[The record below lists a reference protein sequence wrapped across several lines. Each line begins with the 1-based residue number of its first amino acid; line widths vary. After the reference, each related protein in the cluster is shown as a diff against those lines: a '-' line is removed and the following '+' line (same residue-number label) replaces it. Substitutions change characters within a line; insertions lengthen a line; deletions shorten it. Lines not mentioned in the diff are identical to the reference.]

1 MKRHL
6 LITLSVL
13 AFTSIGTAQN
23 IWIGTSQTD
32 GNGKSFYT
40 LSKNG
45 VVMQTHQDADNSYE
59 MTNMIAVEN
68 GDVYYLN
75 HLMPAG
81 SNPMQQRTEVRIQ
94 SGDDNTAVFN
104 CPTGQGIH
112 LKDLAFENGDI
123 YACGSFHGS
132 DGLDYAYITRNGEAF
147 LQSEQNSYYSDMH
160 GITVFEG
167 DVFTCGARSFTSGAS
182 DETSFYPQV
191 WKNGSPLAVAN
202 DYNGIAYDIAIYGP
216 EIFACGKVNIG
227 GVWKGALWITTSDGA
242 HPLVMMDV
250 VSDNESVCKSLTFDG
265 GNVYVSYEVNGI
277 ESGVWKCNVG
287 RYTPEKHFT
296 YNASCASCGNIVANS
311 HGIYTTADD
320 VAKYFLNG
328 EAVATPS
335 EAPIHLIAVHCPRQN
350 TACELPFKET
360 FETNDEATFRW
371 EDWFT
376 YDYDNSN
383 SGYKSYWHRV
393 DLTGNEEY
401 AVMHGYGSTMQ
412 GGDLCSPAIRIPSD
426 VYAKLGFIMKVE
438 YPEYYEDG
446 GSSVW
451 IIEDD
456 GTPLT
461 TDNYSDFQKT
471 EIWNMDAIIGSLGID
486 TWREIEIDLS
496 EYKGKT
502 IRVVFSYKGKDAHKW
517 FIDNVEVWKDS
528 YDAVGE
534 SASTTLAVYPNPSC
548 ESIRIEGLEA
558 ESEVNIYNVMGE
570 LVKVVKAKPDKEI
583 GISELAAGV
592 YTLRCG
598 NATMRFVKTL

>member
-13 AFTSIGTAQN
+13 AFTSMGMAQD

-32 GNGKSFYT
+32 SNGKSFYT

-45 VVMQTHQDADNSYE
+45 TVMQTHQDADNSYE

-81 SNPMQQRTEVRIQ
+81 SNPMQQRTDVRIQ
-94 SGDDNTAVFN
+94 SGDDNQAVFN
-104 CPTGQGIH
+104 CPADQGIH
-112 LKDLAFENGDI
+112 LKGLAFENGDI
-123 YACGSFHGS
+123 YASGSFHGS
-132 DGLDYAYITRNGEAF
+132 DGLDYAYITKNDGVF
-147 LQSEQNSYYSDMH
+147 HQSEQNGYYCDMH
-160 GITVFEG
+160 GITVCEG
-167 DVFTCGARSFTSGAS
+167 DVFTCGARSFTAGAS
-182 DETSFYPQV
+182 NENSLYAQI
-191 WKNGSPLAVAN
+191 WKNGTPLAIAN
-202 DYNGIAYDIAIYGP
+202 DNHGIAYDIALYGP

-242 HPLVMMDV
+242 HPLVLMDFI
-250 VSDNESVCKSLTFDG
+250 SDNESVCKSLTIEG
-265 GNVYVSYEVNGI
+265 GNVYVSYDVNGI
-277 ESGVWKCNVG
+277 ESGVWKCHVG
-287 RYTPEKHFT
+287 DYTPMKHYT

-311 HGIYTTADD
+311 HGIYTTANDE
-320 VAKYFLNG
+320 ATYFLNG
-328 EAVATPS
+328 QSVTTTI

-350 TACELPFKET
+350 TVCELPFSEL
-360 FETNDEATFRW
+360 FENADEATIRW

-393 DLTGNEEY
+393 DYSGNEEY
-401 AVMHGYGSTMQ
+401 AVMHGYGATMQ
-412 GGDLCSPAIRIPSD
+412 GGDLCSPAIKIPSD
-426 VYAKLGFIMKVE
+426 VYAKLGFLTLVE

-446 GSSVW
+446 GASVW

-461 TDNYSDFQKT
+461 NDNYSDFPKT
-471 EIWNMDAIIGSLGID
+471 EIWSMDNVIGALDPNS
-486 TWREIEIDLS
+486 WNRVEIDLS

-502 IRVVFSYKGKDAHKW
+502 IRVVFRYEGKDAHKW
-517 FIDNVEVWKDS
+517 FIDEVGVWIDS
-528 YDAVGE
+528 YDAVEE
-534 SASTTLAVYPNPSC
+534 STSTALAIYPNPATECIS
-548 ESIRIEGLEA
+548 IEGLEA
-558 ESEVNIYNVMGE
+558 ANEVRIYNVMGE
-570 LVKVVKAKPDKEI
+570 LVKVVEAKPDKEI